1 MKPYVQVGLFQ
12 VKNLLSWD
20 FLVIQQL
27 KNQPCNAGDM
37 GSVPGQGTKISHA
50 VEQWSPC
57 NYWACVMQLESLCAE
72 MKDLIWHKED
82 FKCCN

>member
-57 NYWACVMQLESLCAE
+57 NYWACVIQLESLCAE